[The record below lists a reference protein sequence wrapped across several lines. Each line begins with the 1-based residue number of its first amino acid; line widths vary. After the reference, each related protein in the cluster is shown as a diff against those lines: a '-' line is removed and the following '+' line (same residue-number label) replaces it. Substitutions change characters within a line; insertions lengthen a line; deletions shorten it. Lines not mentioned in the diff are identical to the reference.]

1 MERYAMRLVTVLAL
15 VAGVGC
21 EDEPLQ
27 VATARNFRPPSAVSP
42 APSADAGPTDES
54 EGEGEGEATT
64 YADETFVEL
73 DVRNRDPFRSFATI
87 FEAQPER
94 TERDVPV
101 QMPEVAVADMRLI
114 AIISGVAQPRAM
126 IQDPQGVGHTV
137 RRGAYIG
144 RSEVVQIGG
153 RDSTAVRLNWRVER
167 IRPGEV
173 VLAREDPV
181 APDRPPMTRIMTL
194 YDEES
199 EGNVALAQPS
209 R

>member
-1 MERYAMRLVTVLAL
+1 
-15 VAGVGC
+15 
-21 EDEPLQ
+21 
-27 VATARNFRPPSAVSP
+27 
-42 APSADAGPTDES
+42 
-54 EGEGEGEATT
+54 
-64 YADETFVEL
+64 
-73 DVRNRDPFRSFATI
+73 
-87 FEAQPER
+87 
-94 TERDVPV
+94 
-101 QMPEVAVADMRLI
+101 MPEVAVADMRLI
-114 AIISGVAQPRAM
+114 AIVSGVAQPRAM

-173 VLAREDPV
+173 VLAREDPG
-181 APDRPPMTRIMTL
+181 APDRPPMTRIMTR

-199 EGNVALAQPS
+199 EGSVALAQPP

>member
-1 MERYAMRLVTVLAL
+1 MSDSVRVLGALLTLAL
-15 VAGVGC
+15 AAAGC
-21 EDEPLQ
+21 EDEPIQ
-27 VATARNFRPPSAVSP
+27 TANNMFTPPSQQPTRP
-42 APSADAGPTDES
+42 APDA
-54 EGEGEGEATT
+54 EGEGEGDEESVVLSD
-64 YADETFVEL
+64 YPDETFVEL
-73 DVRNRDPFRSFATI
+73 DIRNRDPFRSFAAI

-94 TERDVPV
+94 AERDVPV
-101 QMPEVAVADMRLI
+101 QMPDVAVADMRLI

-153 RDSTAVRLNWRVER
+153 RDGTAVRLNWRVER

-199 EGNVALAQPS
+199 EGNVALAGAG